1 MTIVITGED
10 RDALYE
16 RIVMRLNGIDDVYRA
31 VEQEDWASAQE
42 LGLEFSDLLRFVCAD
57 LGWGERADESLPLS
71 TPPDV
76 LARAAEVLR
85 DLAKNDAA
93 HFESERRDAEVQ
105 ENEARSLAKTC
116 ERLLREIQG
125 CDE

>member
-42 LGLEFSDLLRFVCAD
+42 LGLEFSDLLRSSAPTWD
-57 LGWGERADESLPLS
+57 GGRGRTRASP
-71 TPPDV
+71 
-76 LARAAEVLR
+76 
-85 DLAKNDAA
+85 
-93 HFESERRDAEVQ
+93 
-105 ENEARSLAKTC
+105 
-116 ERLLREIQG
+116 
-125 CDE
+125 